1 MYIVKGLNSQS
12 EKVTFL
18 YVFVTDLKSCISRAE
33 NDGLYDLTLIQYV
46 DIYKAFKT
54 VGEQD
59 TKKWYL
65 ATLKRNNLSETETED
80 KKTRSKT
87 YSVLI
92 LADDT
97 QEVTEYLNSRT
108 ETNIDE
114 IIKISCTKF
123 DEVVY

>member
-1 MYIVKGLNSQS
+1 MYIVKGLNSVS

-18 YVFVTDLKSCISRAE
+18 YVFETDLKSCITRSE
-33 NDGLYDLTLIQYV
+33 QDGLSDLTLIQYV

-65 ATLKRNNLSETETED
+65 ATLKKNTPSETETED

-97 QEVTEYLNSRT
+97 QQVTEYLNSRT

>member
-1 MYIVKGLNSQS
+1 M
-12 EKVTFL
+12 KVTIL
-18 YVFVTDLKSCISRAE
+18 YVFGTDLKSCISRAE
-33 NDGLYDLTLIQYV
+33 NDGLSDLTLIQYV

-65 ATLKRNNLSETETED
+65 ATLKRNNQSETETED

-123 DEVVY
+123 DKVVY

>member
-1 MYIVKGLNSQS
+1 MYIVKGLNSVS

-18 YVFVTDLKSCISRAE
+18 YVFETDLKSCITRSE
-33 NDGLYDLTLIQYV
+33 QDGLSDLTLIQYV

-65 ATLKRNNLSETETED
+65 ATLKKNTPIETETED

-97 QEVTEYLNSRT
+97 QQVTEYLNSRT

-123 DEVVY
+123 DKVVY

>member
-1 MYIVKGLNSQS
+1 MYIVKGLNSAS

-18 YVFVTDLKSCISRAE
+18 YVFGTDLKSCISLAE
-33 NDGLYDLTLIQYV
+33 NDGLSDLTLIQYV

-65 ATLKRNNLSETETED
+65 ATLKRNNQSETETED

-97 QEVTEYLNSRT
+97 QEVTEYLSSRT

>member
-1 MYIVKGLNSQS
+1 M
-12 EKVTFL
+12 KVTIL
-18 YVFVTDLKSCISRAE
+18 YVFGTDLKSCISRAE
-33 NDGLYDLTLIQYV
+33 NDGLSDLTLIQYV

-54 VGEQD
+54 AGEQD

-65 ATLKRNNLSETETED
+65 ATLKRNNQSETETED

-123 DEVVY
+123 DKVVY